1 MNIIIPRMGES
12 ITEVQIGQ
20 IFKSTGSQVKTDDE
34 ILELETEKVNQVLNA
49 PGSGTVK
56 LTVKQGDKVKVGDTI
71 GVIEGNGGSVKEE
84 PAAPKEAP
92 KEPVKAQEP
101 QKKEE
106 AAPPQKPEDKKQ
118 ESPPPQKPVE
128 QKQESAEGARV
139 FKEDFLESKKVEPT
153 HAEQRSESV
162 FVPNKPDLSKP
173 QTRRK
178 MTMIRQTI
186 ARRLVEAQLQT
197 AMLTT
202 FNEID
207 MSAVI
212 AIREHHKEDFIKKYG
227 VKLGFLSFFAKAIV
241 SALHAYP
248 IVNATIEGDEIVE
261 NHQVDLGIAVSTDR
275 GLVVPVIRDVEHLSF
290 SEIEKGIEGYAKK
303 AREGGISVDDLR
315 GGTFTLT
322 NGGTFGSLLST
333 PILNFPQ
340 SGILGLHKIDKRAVV
355 IDDKIEIRPM
365 MYVALTYDH
374 RIVDGREAVKFLVHV
389 KELIEDPSRFVID
402 V

>member
-20 IFKSTGSQVKTDDE
+20 IFKGTGTQVKTDDE

-71 GVIEGNGGSVKEE
+71 GVIEGGAAAPAKEE
-84 PAAPKEAP
+84 AKIAAPKKEDPKPQEA
-92 KEPVKAQEP
+92 KKAEERAVEKPQES
-101 QKKEE
+101 QDAARIFKEE
-106 AAPPQKPEDKKQ
+106 Y
-118 ESPPPQKPVE
+118 
-128 QKQESAEGARV
+128 
-139 FKEDFLESKKVEPT
+139 LESKPQVEPFKQD
-153 HAEQRSESV
+153 APKSAPV
-162 FVPNKPDLSKP
+162 FEPHKPDLSKP

-186 ARRLVEAQLQT
+186 AKRLVEAQLQT

-207 MSAVI
+207 MSAVM

-227 VKLGFLSFFAKAIV
+227 VKLGFLSFFAKAVV
-241 SALHAYP
+241 SALHTYP
-248 IVNATIEGDEIVE
+248 IVNSTIEGDEIVE

-275 GLVVPVIRDVEHLSF
+275 GLVVPVLRDVDHMSF
-290 SEIEKGIEGYAKK
+290 SDIEKGIEGYAKK

-315 GGTFTLT
+315 GGTFTIT
-322 NGGTFGSLLST
+322 NGGTFGSLMST

-374 RIVDGREAVKFLVHV
+374 RIIDGREAVKFLVHV

>member
-1 MNIIIPRMGES
+1 MNIIIPRLGES

-20 IFKSTGSQVKTDDE
+20 IFKGTGSQVKTDDE
-34 ILELETEKVNQVLNA
+34 VLELETEKVNQVLNA
-49 PGSGTVK
+49 PASGIIK
-56 LTVKQGDKVKVGDTI
+56 LTVKTGDKVKVGDTI
-71 GVIEGNGGSVKEE
+71 GVIEGGAVAQETAPSAPPPPPKKEE
-84 PAAPKEAP
+84 P
-92 KEPVKAQEP
+92 
-101 QKKEE
+101 KKEE
-106 AAPPQKPEDKKQ
+106 SKPASAG
-118 ESPPPQKPVE
+118 ES
-128 QKQESAEGARV
+128 ARV
-139 FKEDFLESKKVEPT
+139 FKEEYLEPKKEEPVVIS
-153 HAEQRSESV
+153 A
-162 FVPNKPDLSKP
+162 KPDLSKP

-207 MSAVI
+207 MSAVM

-227 VKLGFLSFFAKAIV
+227 VKLGFLSFFAKAAV
-241 SALHAYP
+241 SALHDFP
-248 IVNATIEGDEIVE
+248 LVNSTIEGDEIVE
-261 NHQVDLGIAVSTDR
+261 NHQVDLGIAVSTER
-275 GLVVPVIRDVEHLSF
+275 GLVVPVLRDVDHMSF
-290 SEIEKGIEGYAKK
+290 SDIEKSIESYAKK
-303 AREGGISVDDLR
+303 SREGGISVDDLR
-315 GGTFTLT
+315 GGTFTIT

-340 SGILGLHKIDKRAVV
+340 SGILGLHKIEKRPVV

>member
-1 MNIIIPRMGES
+1 MGES

-20 IFKSTGSQVKTDDE
+20 IFKDTGSHVKTDDE

-49 PGSGTVK
+49 PAGGTIK
-56 LTVKQGDKVKVGDTI
+56 LSVRTGDRVKVGDTI
-71 GVIEGNGGSVKEE
+71 GVIESGGVEKSESPVKQKEPAIEPPKKEE
-84 PAAPKEAP
+84 I
-92 KEPVKAQEP
+92 

-106 AAPPQKPEDKKQ
+106 APKLENPIENAALSNEPARIFKDDSLKIRPETIAQ
-118 ESPPPQKPVE
+118 ENK
-128 QKQESAEGARV
+128 
-139 FKEDFLESKKVEPT
+139 LEP
-153 HAEQRSESV
+153 A
-162 FVPNKPDLSKP
+162 FNPDKPDLKKP

-186 ARRLVEAQLQT
+186 AKRLVEAQLQT

-212 AIREHHKEDFIKKYG
+212 AIREHHKEEFIKKYG
-227 VKLGFLSFFAKAIV
+227 VKLGFLSFFAKAVV

-248 IVNATIEGDEIVE
+248 IVNSTIEGDEIVE
-261 NHQVDLGIAVSTDR
+261 NHRVDLGIAVSTDR
-275 GLVVPVIRDVEHLSF
+275 GLVVPVLRDVEHLSF
-290 SEIEKGIEGYAKK
+290 SDIEKGIESYAKK

-315 GGTFTLT
+315 GGTFTIT

-374 RIVDGREAVKFLVHV
+374 RIIDGREAVKFLVHI

>member
-20 IFKSTGSQVKTDDE
+20 IFKGTGTQVKTDDE

-71 GVIEGNGGSVKEE
+71 GVIEGGAAAPAKEEAKIAAPKKEE
-84 PAAPKEAP
+84 PKPQEAKKAEERAVEKPQESQDAARIF
-92 KEPVKAQEP
+92 
-101 QKKEE
+101 KEE
-106 AAPPQKPEDKKQ
+106 Y
-118 ESPPPQKPVE
+118 
-128 QKQESAEGARV
+128 
-139 FKEDFLESKKVEPT
+139 LESKPQVEPFKQD
-153 HAEQRSESV
+153 APKSAPV
-162 FVPNKPDLSKP
+162 FEPHKPDLSKP

-186 ARRLVEAQLQT
+186 AKRLVEAQLQT

-207 MSAVI
+207 MSAVM

-227 VKLGFLSFFAKAIV
+227 VKLGFLSFFAKAVV
-241 SALHAYP
+241 SALHTYP
-248 IVNATIEGDEIVE
+248 IVNSTIEGDEIVE

-275 GLVVPVIRDVEHLSF
+275 GLVVPVLRDVDHMSF
-290 SEIEKGIEGYAKK
+290 SDIEKGIEGYAKK

-315 GGTFTLT
+315 GGTFTIT
-322 NGGTFGSLLST
+322 NGGTFGSLMST

-374 RIVDGREAVKFLVHV
+374 RIIDGREAVKFLVHV

>member
-1 MNIIIPRMGES
+1 MNIIIPSMGES

-20 IFKSTGSQVKTDDE
+20 IFKDTGSQVKTDDE

-49 PGSGTVK
+49 QGSGTVK
-56 LTVKQGDKVKVGDTI
+56 LTVKQGDKVKVGATI
-71 GVIEGNGGSVKEE
+71 GVIEASGQETKETPPPAQKE
-84 PAAPKEAP
+84 PVKEAP
-92 KEPVKAQEP
+92 K
-101 QKKEE
+101 KEE
-106 AAPPQKPEDKKQ
+106 AKIEETAAPKMQQPEST
-118 ESPPPQKPVE
+118 EP
-128 QKQESAEGARV
+128 ARV
-139 FKEDFLESKKVEPT
+139 FKEEFLESKPQVPPVE
-153 HAEQRSESV
+153 QKESKPEPV

-186 ARRLVEAQLQT
+186 AKRLVEAQLQT

-227 VKLGFLSFFAKAIV
+227 VKLGFLSFFAKAVV

-248 IVNATIEGDEIVE
+248 IVNSTIEGDEIVE

-275 GLVVPVIRDVEHLSF
+275 GLVVPVIRDVDHLSF

-315 GGTFTLT
+315 GGTFTIT

-374 RIVDGREAVKFLVHV
+374 RIIDGREAVKFLVHV

>member
-20 IFKSTGSQVKTDDE
+20 IFKGTGTQVKTDDE

-71 GVIEGNGGSVKEE
+71 GVIEGGAAAPAKEE
-84 PAAPKEAP
+84 VKIAAPKIEEPKPQEA
-92 KEPVKAQEP
+92 KKAEERALEKPQES
-101 QKKEE
+101 QDAARIFKEE
-106 AAPPQKPEDKKQ
+106 Y
-118 ESPPPQKPVE
+118 
-128 QKQESAEGARV
+128 
-139 FKEDFLESKKVEPT
+139 LESKPQVEPFKQD
-153 HAEQRSESV
+153 APKSAPV
-162 FVPNKPDLSKP
+162 FEPHKPDLSKP

-186 ARRLVEAQLQT
+186 AKRLVEAQLQT

-207 MSAVI
+207 MSAVM

-227 VKLGFLSFFAKAIV
+227 VKLGFLSFFAKAVV
-241 SALHAYP
+241 SALHTYP
-248 IVNATIEGDEIVE
+248 IVNSTIEGDEIVE

-275 GLVVPVIRDVEHLSF
+275 GLVVPVLRDVDHMSF
-290 SEIEKGIEGYAKK
+290 SDIEKGIEGYAKK

-315 GGTFTLT
+315 GGTFTIT
-322 NGGTFGSLLST
+322 NGGTFGSLMST

-374 RIVDGREAVKFLVHV
+374 RIIDGREAVKFLVHV